1 MPASIVVLWL
11 EWMDDRYVTA
21 CLGVPPVC
29 LLLTKAG
36 NTRTCTRTTHD
47 AHKTPSY
54 PPRSLALTNT
64 RHTHTHTQHTH
75 TNLSNRQPHAGGEPL
90 GDLSNN
96 GWNGFNG
103 VADP

>member
-47 AHKTPSY
+47 ARRTQNTIL
-54 PPRSLALTNT
+54 PPPLSRTHQHPT
-64 RHTHTHTQHTH
+64 HTHTHTHNTH
-75 TNLSNRQPHAGGEPL
+75 TPTYPTGNRTLEASLWATSPTTVGTVSTA
-90 GDLSNN
+90 
-96 GWNGFNG
+96 
-103 VADP
+103 